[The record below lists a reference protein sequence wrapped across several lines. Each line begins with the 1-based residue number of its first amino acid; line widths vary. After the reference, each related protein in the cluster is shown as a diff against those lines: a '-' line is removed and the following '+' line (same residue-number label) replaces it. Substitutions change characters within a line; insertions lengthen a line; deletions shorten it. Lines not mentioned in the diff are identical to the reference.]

1 MKSNKFSFN
10 WRVFIAVMSIFAVM
24 ILCTQSPSAYASDKV
39 VGEVSTGTQIFGPN
53 HTVGVIRF
61 QDPKIPNAWCYLARA
76 QTGGFAANFGMA
88 EDPSEFTLDCFSKGV
103 LKLPAGLPAK
113 EEVSRTS
120 RSAVFKE
127 MIVQRFV
134 DTEAQ
139 RVVYLVYTR
148 KLWDGSPKNAMSS
161 IPYEP

>member
-1 MKSNKFSFN
+1 MSTKKLSSWKSFFVVMGLFALASLALFSPKAN
-10 WRVFIAVMSIFAVM
+10 A
-24 ILCTQSPSAYASDKV
+24 TDKV
-39 VGEVSTGTQIFGPN
+39 IGEVSTGTQIFGPN

-88 EDPSEFTLDCFSKGV
+88 EDPSEFTLDCFSKGPM
-103 LKLPAGLPAK
+103 KLPAGLPLK

>member
-1 MKSNKFSFN
+1 
-10 WRVFIAVMSIFAVM
+10 MSTKKLSSLKAFAVVM
-24 ILCTQSPSAYASDKV
+24 GLFVLGMLALYTPNAHATDKV
-39 VGEVSTGTQIFGPN
+39 IGEVSTGTQIFGPD
-53 HTVGVIRF
+53 HSVGVIRF

-88 EDPSEFTLDCFSKGV
+88 EDPSEFTIDCFSKGV

-148 KLWDGSPKNAMSS
+148 KLWEGSPKNAMSS